1 MDQPTFLA
9 VVDDVP
15 ATTAQFVVCLGRPA
29 VLPPLPGD
37 RMLVVDD
44 VTPAAVDRLGLLD
57 PRKMA
62 GGLVVVTT
70 RAAYGHRPG
79 DVLRAQKLL
88 VRLYMKYVQLPFL
101 STRIP
106 DPLGLRS
113 DDQPPEYLH
122 LLNQYQNA
130 PFHLRHGL
138 IDKLRHEAIGMPCLL
153 LLPGPSLTRLAP
165 HLRELSKRYL
175 IVTISRVLPFLRAC
189 AVAPD
194 ILVQLDTVPLQE
206 HFHHPDDRFPR
217 SVLLSLSMA
226 PIRSFASRF
235 RQLFFIDSFDL
246 SVLPNP
252 SRVRESWLSSL
263 LPCLGC
269 AEALHA
275 PTVLLAGADLRLT
288 GGDVYYSDAGDGATA
303 GFPPHDQPLVGNGAG
318 VTFSDAH
325 GRQAHTTLQYFATA
339 GEAEL
344 FAREIQAAQGTV
356 FHNLSPS
363 SILDPAVYPFLPP
376 DAALAAPELDKDRF
390 LAKADAAASRRE
402 RIALRSLRAL
412 YSRQVS
418 DARRS
423 LEIMACLKISDPEA
437 MRHHPCHRYVADNL
451 PWFRPA
457 SEEGIRLLAAKLAE
471 HVYEATRFA
480 RNVAALHVM
489 ASRGVAIPVLCT
501 AEEEAGVLARLKRL
515 WPDWSWRCLG
525 IFAVD
530 AGRPEPSAGC
540 VELKAVYDWLC
551 AQEVV
556 VLAPGCAR
564 EFDYALSLLA
574 TENVLGLEALAA
586 YDPQCPSPDA
596 DRQTPHGPD
605 GASRDDA

>member
-1 MDQPTFLA
+1 MDQATFLA
-9 VVDDVP
+9 VIDEVP
-15 ATTAQFVVCLGRPA
+15 ATTTQFVVCLGRPA
-29 VLPPLPGD
+29 ILPDLPGD

-44 VTPAAVDRLGLLD
+44 VTPDAVDRLGLLD
-57 PRKMA
+57 ARKMA

-79 DVLRAQKLL
+79 EVLRAQKLL
-88 VRLYMKYVQLPFL
+88 ACLYMKYVQLPAQ

-113 DDQPPEYLH
+113 DDRPPEYLH

-138 IDKLRHEAIGMPCLL
+138 IDKLSHEAVGMPCLL
-153 LLPGPSLTRLAP
+153 LLPGPSLRRLAP
-165 HLRELSKRYL
+165 HLRELAKRYL

-189 AVAPD
+189 AVEPD

-217 SVLLSLSMA
+217 SILLSLSMA
-226 PIRSFASRF
+226 PIRSFAPRF
-235 RQLFFIDSFDL
+235 RRLFFIDSFNL
-246 SVLPNP
+246 SVLPNA

-288 GGDVYYSDAGDGATA
+288 GDDVYYSDGGDGVAA
-303 GFPPHDQPLVGNGAG
+303 GFPPYDLPLAGDGAG
-318 VTFSDAH
+318 VTFADAA
-325 GRQAHTTLQYFATA
+325 GRQANTTLQYFATA
-339 GEAEL
+339 GEAEV

-356 FHNLSPS
+356 FHSLSS
-363 SILDPAVYPFLPP
+363 WSILDPAVYPFLSP

-402 RIALRSLRAL
+402 RVALRSLRAL
-412 YSRQVS
+412 YSRHVS

-437 MRHHPCHRYVADNL
+437 IRHHPCYRYVADNL

-457 SEEGIRLLAAKLAE
+457 SEEGLRLLAAKLAE
-471 HVYEATRFA
+471 QMYEATRFA
-480 RNVAALHVM
+480 RNVATLHVM
-489 ASRGVAIPVLCT
+489 ASRGAAIPVLCT
-501 AEEEAGVLARLKRL
+501 AEEEAVVLARLKRL

-525 IFAVD
+525 ILAVE
-530 AGRPEPSAGC
+530 AGRPEPSAGS
-540 VELKAVYDWLC
+540 VALGTVYDWLC
-551 AQEVV
+551 AQDAV

-564 EFDYALSLLA
+564 EFDYALSLVA
-574 TENVLGLEALAA
+574 GENVIDLEALLA
-586 YDPQCPSPDA
+586 YAPECPP
-596 DRQTPHGPD
+596 PGPAGD
-605 GASRDDA
+605 CGA